1 MQKEHCFS
9 VNNTNNTSNLES
21 LARLECQI
29 KTFDIETQHKGVR
42 LSRLPFISPLGQQF
56 SIKETV
62 RYYK

>member
-29 KTFDIETQHKGVR
+29 KTFDVETQHEGVYF
-42 LSRLPFISPLGQQF
+42 SRFPFISSLGPQF

-62 RYYK
+62 RYH